1 MIPAEIL
8 PDLTPDDLRD
18 LANWLYSR
26 PASAYLTNRL
36 YNQVPDLVGFL
47 RNLADLR
54 RKG

>member
-18 LANWLYSR
+18 LSNWLNSR
-26 PASAYLTNRL
+26 PASAYLTNRM
-36 YNQVPDLVGFL
+36 YNQVPYLVSFL
-47 RNLADLR
+47 RKLADLR